1 MKVTCQACSAQYT
14 IADDK
19 VKGRK
24 VKIRCKACQTPIVVD
39 GQNPST
45 EAPSTGLSE
54 APPALDPFAPETALA
69 TDADV
74 WNVNLS
80 DTDSRTMTT
89 AEVIE
94 GFRSGLI
101 TTDAFVWKDGMGDW
115 LPIMDCVELAP
126 LLSGPTAPPA
136 PVAGQT
142 PLAPA
147 VAAASAPTPA
157 ARVGGIPNLS
167 APGAIGGAL
176 AARAAS
182 ARASAGADLFGDIDA
197 AGSEGEDVDLNTS
210 ARAVPTAPGSTA
222 YDDKPTGQRNENSVL
237 FSLDAM
243 KAGFVGG
250 SPSVAEKS
258 KPAAPKPGAP
268 GAPRPVQ
275 PSNPDDPFG
284 MGASAGLAGMGTG
297 GNPLFSLN
305 ANQALLTAPAP
316 PEPKPI
322 PVPTFSTATGAGP
335 VGMDAKTKKL
345 VLFGGAGAGAL
356 ILLLLGMLVFGG
368 KKTDATQDAAK
379 AALSAKQDEKKP
391 EEKKDEPKPEEKKD
405 EPKPAASAEEK
416 KPDEAKTEPP
426 KSEAA
431 KTGTGHAAAATT
443 AKKPEEPAPAGPSTA
458 PPFSKASAISA
469 LGGASGSAGACKK
482 AGGPTGVGK
491 VQVTFAPSGRVTSAT
506 VMGPPFAGTAVG
518 GCVAGAF
525 RRAKVPAF
533 SGNPVTVSK
542 SFAIN

>member
-14 IADDK
+14 IADEK

-39 GQNPST
+39 GQNPAAQAAGSGNS
-45 EAPSTGLSE
+45 EPPPS
-54 APPALDPFAPETALA
+54 LDPFAPESAIA
-69 TDADV
+69 ADADV

-94 GFRSGLI
+94 AFRSGVV
-101 TTDAFVWKDGMGDW
+101 TNDAFVWRDGMADW
-115 LPIMDCVELAP
+115 LPIMECVELAP

-147 VAAASAPTPA
+147 VQAKVGGVPNLAASGAGSGAAART
-157 ARVGGIPNLS
+157 
-167 APGAIGGAL
+167 
-176 AARAAS
+176 AS
-182 ARASAGADLFGDIDA
+182 AKAQVAADLFGNLDA
-197 AGSEGEDVDLNTS
+197 AGSEDIDVSLGN
-210 ARAVPTAPGSTA
+210 RGLPVLPGSTA

-243 KAGFVGG
+243 KAGF
-250 SPSVAEKS
+250 SPSAAKPEKTS
-258 KPAAPKPGAP
+258 KPSAPKPGA
-268 GAPRPVQ
+268 RPAQ
-275 PSNPDDPFG
+275 ASSPDDPFG
-284 MGASAGLAGMGTG
+284 MSGGALAGQS
-297 GNPLFSLN
+297 GNPIFSLN

-316 PEPKPI
+316 PEPKPV
-322 PVPTFSTATGAGP
+322 PVPVP
-335 VGMDAKTKKL
+335 VASAPGSLPPGVMDEKTKQL
-345 VLFGGAGAGAL
+345 VMFGGLGAGA
-356 ILLLLGMLVFGG
+356 IIMLLLALVIFGG
-368 KKTDATQDAAK
+368 SKSSNAEGAK
-379 AALSAKQDEKKP
+379 AALSAQAETAKDDKKDEKKAEQPEAKAEEKKDETEATKPAASEEKKP
-391 EEKKDEPKPEEKKD
+391 EETAKAEPGK
-405 EPKPAASAEEK
+405 AE
-416 KPDEAKTEPP
+416 TP
-426 KSEAA
+426 KSS
-431 KTGTGHAAAATT
+431 GHATAATP
-443 AKKPEEPAPAGPSTA
+443 KKEEPAAPGPSTA

-469 LGGASGSAGACKK
+469 LGAASGAAGSCKK
-482 AGGPTGVGK
+482 GGGPTGVGK

-518 GCVAGAF
+518 GCVANVF

-533 SGNPVTVSK
+533 SGNAVTVSK

>member
-39 GQNPST
+39 GQNPPP
-45 EAPSTGLSE
+45 EAASTGLSE

-69 TDADV
+69 PDADV

-101 TTDAFVWKDGMGDW
+101 TGDAFVWKDGMGDW
-115 LPIMDCVELAP
+115 QPIMDCVELAP
-126 LLSGPTAPPA
+126 LLSGPTDPPA

-147 VAAASAPTPA
+147 VAPAASAK
-157 ARVGGIPNLS
+157 VGGVPNLS
-167 APGAIGGAL
+167 APGAVGSAL

-182 ARASAGADLFGDIDA
+182 AKASPAADLFGDIDA
-197 AGSEGEDVDLNTS
+197 AGSESEDVDLATS
-210 ARAVPTAPGSTA
+210 ARVVPTAPGSTA

-250 SPSVAEKS
+250 APTVSEKS

-268 GAPRPVQ
+268 GAPRATQ

-284 MGASAGLAGMGTG
+284 MGASGGLAGMGAG

-316 PEPKPI
+316 PEPKPV
-322 PVPTFSTATGAGP
+322 PVPAYAAPGAAAP
-335 VGMDAKTKKL
+335 AGMDAKTKKL
-345 VLFGGAGAGAL
+345 VMFGGIGAGAL
-356 ILLLLGMLVFGG
+356 ILLLGSLLVFGG
-368 KKTDATQDAAK
+368 KKDDAVEDSAK
-379 AALSAKQDEKKP
+379 AAASASAKAEEKKP
-391 EEKKDEPKPEEKKD
+391 EEKKEEPKAEEKKAE
-405 EPKPAASAEEK
+405 EPAPAPSAEEK
-416 KPDEAKTEPP
+416 KPDDAKAD
-426 KSEAA
+426 AA
-431 KTGTGHAAAATT
+431 KADAAKAAGHTAAATGA
-443 AKKPEEPAPAGPSTA
+443 AKPKEEPPPAAASTA

-469 LGGASGSAGACKK
+469 LGAAAGSAGGCKK

-491 VQVTFAPSGRVTSAT
+491 VQVTFAPSGRVTTAS

-518 GCVAGAF
+518 GCVASAF
-525 RRAKVPAF
+525 KRAKVPAF
-533 SGNPVTVSK
+533 SGNAVTVSK
-542 SFAIN
+542 SFSIN